1 MPRPPC
7 PYLGV
12 RDGSTGA
19 ATPSYSYEFFP
30 PLTQPGT
37 LNLHDRILRLASLKP
52 GPAAISITWGAGG
65 STSERSLG
73 LAEFVTRNIEG
84 TEVVMHLTCT
94 NMAREK
100 VVEALE
106 VSRAHHRPPTAERIR
121 AQASATL
128 SLTACLPL
136 SRVSL
141 I

>member
-7 PYLGV
+7 PYLGRR

-19 ATPSYSYEFFP
+19 PTPSYSYEFFP

-37 LNLHDRILRLASLKP
+37 LNLHDRIIRLASLQP

-73 LAEFVTRNIEG
+73 LAEFVTRNVKG
-84 TEVVMHLTCT
+84 TEAIMHLTCT
-94 NMAREK
+94 NMEREK

-106 VSRAHHRPPTAERIR
+106 VSRAHHRPNDRD
-121 AQASATL
+121 
-128 SLTACLPL
+128 
-136 SRVSL
+136 V
-141 I
+141 